1 MPYVISHGCPNP
13 IVVKPLAHGP
23 LTMRRSG
30 IRELMDLAAG
40 APDVLHL
47 EVGEPDFSTPVHIVE
62 AAVTAARAGFT
73 HYTPNAGLPELRV
86 AIAPIVSGTHGRPVG
101 PDQVVV
107 TSGSVCGLMTTLM
120 ALVEPGEEVLI
131 PDPGWPNYE
140 MMVRSIGAVP
150 VRYRLDATRDYEP
163 DLEALDR
170 QISPRSKVLLVNSP
184 SNPTGAVFAE
194 DTVRGLVGLAAAHDL
209 YLVSDEVYEQLV
221 YDGQHVSPTRW
232 DTDGRVVSAYSFS
245 KTYAMTGWR
254 IGYVVAPPAIAEV
267 ITKLQEP
274 VVSCASA
281 VSQKAAE
288 AALAGPQTCVAQ
300 MRHAYQSR
308 RDAALSIL
316 RQAGV
321 STNMPRGAF
330 YLLVDTSR
338 VTQDSYAFA
347 RQLLHEQRV
356 AVAPGETWRP
366 MRPCSR
372 RACGVWQ
379 R

>member
-140 MMVRSIGAVP
+140 MMVLSVGAVP
-150 VRYRLDATRDYEP
+150 VRYTLSEDHDFAP
-163 DLEALDR
+163 DVEALD
-170 QISPRSKVLLVNSP
+170 SLAGPRTKAIFVNSP
-184 SNPTGAVFAE
+184 SNPTGAVFGNDVA
-194 DTVRGLVGLAAAHDL
+194 RGLVEWANKRDL
-209 YLVSDEVYEQLV
+209 YVLSDEVYDQLI
-221 YDGQHVSPTRW
+221 YEGEHHSPARW
-232 DTDGRVVSAYSFS
+232 DTEGRV
-245 KTYAMTGWR
+245 
-254 IGYVVAPPAIAEV
+254 I
-267 ITKLQEP
+267 
-274 VVSCASA
+274 
-281 VSQKAAE
+281 
-288 AALAGPQTCVAQ
+288 
-300 MRHAYQSR
+300 
-308 RDAALSIL
+308 
-316 RQAGV
+316 
-321 STNMPRGAF
+321 
-330 YLLVDTSR
+330 
-338 VTQDSYAFA
+338 
-347 RQLLHEQRV
+347 
-356 AVAPGETWRP
+356 
-366 MRPCSR
+366 
-372 RACGVWQ
+372 
-379 R
+379 